1 MHSGIDADLMARAR
15 EFYRSNAGTVS
26 WTSKKINKNP
36 KAEEKQIS
44 FKLGNKCVLATWFVH
59 HHELDELSA
68 QVRCL
73 PSTTMPTPC
82 SLRPPYLTQLTL
94 PIIIAY
100 AIETT
105 RYRLD
110 DEVMHGRNGTQAL
123 SPSRTHAMLQLAFL
137 ASTAPLASV
146 TVPLI
151 ELALFNEAQ
160 VR

>member
-1 MHSGIDADLMARAR
+1 MHSGISADKLARAK
-15 EFYRSNAGTVS
+15 EFYRSNAGTIS

-36 KAEEKQIS
+36 KAEEKQLS
-44 FKLGNKCVLATWFVH
+44 FKLGNKIVLAAWFVH
-59 HHELDELSA
+59 QHELEELSA
-68 QVRCL
+68 
-73 PSTTMPTPC
+73 
-82 SLRPPYLTQLTL
+82 QLTL

-123 SPSRTHAMLQLAFL
+123 SPSRTQAMLQLAFL
-137 ASTAPLASV
+137 ASTAPPASV

-160 VR
+160 VP